1 MLKFVSDALAIFGMP
16 DTTNIEEGLF
26 YLKKYKKKSI
36 QRQLV
41 DRFRLTEGY
50 RKAFGELMA
59 GNGDNKDLLYARMV
73 LGFCPEEY
81 DLLHFEEK
89 RTHER
94 LAYLSEFYQKQ
105 ALRRAKN
112 RLLPLVKVPEME
124 TEEEEG
130 PVCITAAVF
139 LKGEK
144 LRLLAPY
151 LTVRKDDAELFAALS
166 PESGD
171 LCGKWISRQ
180 GREEAAP
187 SIPAVKWEEVKGKF
201 RQLAKSLPALPMMI
215 WRLALTA
222 DGEPKLADCSLD
234 LPLQPWQ
241 FSSGIPIRRAFRD
254 MVQASGYLPEDMIP
268 AKADAFALPEVARFS
283 PEETFLNRLRLTEEY
298 RETFGQRFLEETPDC
313 LELLEAKA
321 AMAFFGASSGD
332 SEADSRLLG
341 DLLYSRFVLGFQY
354 REYFLYGLAEK
365 TILQRLSFLPAG
377 TVGRYHMV
385 VNRGNQSRHFFSD
398 PFEAWKLQRT
408 HFERDTVFV
417 RGEKDRE
424 RFLDFCA
431 MHPEFTMRRAG
442 REWISHLVC
451 NTEKT
456 APEVLFEECLKKAP
470 VLCEARVTVHA
481 KLRQHLGQRRVF
493 VRVYT
498 YRRNPDVRAGVL
510 YPVLTF
516 NHRKMRWRAALDPE
530 TGRIIAPAVN
540 DSGDRLEVFP
550 RSHKA
555 LVGFAVPGWEGLLEK
570 AADCA
575 DLSPDISLLGWDLLP
590 AEDGRCT
597 LLSSVYRG
605 PIGQWQLSA
614 GRGIVDEMTD
624 AMDWQMRLDSRNS
637 TWDTDEYAV
646 YEDEANTPVDKKR
659 FFLNGLPA
667 CKAEKHLLHQIR
679 LSEDYRTA
687 PAGEA
692 VSEVDF
698 RRPLLSMAEALAL
711 AEKEIPGFEGGGQAH
726 DLMTLPPV
734 EAGSDEALLTDCV
747 RVSEAFLKILGR
759 TCLRCEAAL
768 GLVAEAEKAVE
779 VLGKVTEN
787 DPEAYRKLLADVLV
801 MGEVIGFLPW
811 EFFHQDM
818 AGRSMSERLSY
829 LPDVSLRMN
838 YYFPVLLEN
847 VYETRRLADKYR
859 TFKALKPYY
868 KREVMEIVF
877 GGSDRNREAFLQMVL
892 KYHRL
897 IFKSNGYGGGRGIQI
912 VSCHDRA
919 EAEACYERLVRL
931 APGVC
936 EECIVSDEALA
947 RFHPQSVNTVRLFT
961 CRSDAGVKII
971 YPWLKAGSGG
981 AVVDNAMAGGLMA
994 AIDPETGIV
1003 FTDGGSEFVYARACS
1018 DTGVPFKGF
1027 QIPDWEALCD
1037 MVCACAARFPG
1048 ISLIGW
1054 DMALSADRGWLVI
1067 EANSIGAVNLI
1078 QLSLK
1083 EGILRPLAEALEWK
1097 ERLLGKRNLLRDEAV
1112 TRPDAQT
1119 FPVLLPEAEAG
1130 LKPVFTDEELYLLDF
1145 FRLQDRYR
1153 DLYGAAY
1160 RKRFAGTP
1168 SMAVYERILNSDKM
1182 ARLPFLMP
1190 KEELFDDLIFSRML
1204 MGFSLEEYFAFDLA
1218 ARPVEARLSFISAFN
1233 LKTNLLPAVN
1243 GDLKTAGAACEQA
1256 RRRGLFKSCDPGDY
1270 GRCRIRVFTVCKN
1283 GKVTL
1288 LAPLHLLDPEGTFGA
1303 AVDPVSGSHL
1313 GWGVNACGEVMTT
1326 DPISGERLMA
1336 ASVSDWAGLCLLV
1349 SESAKKLAEI
1359 PLICWNLCLKE
1370 GEGWRICRASPEGE
1384 MLLYQASSGKGLLY
1398 DFAEAVFWHP
1408 TPGADLP
1415 VSAALREALPG
1426 AADTSL
1432 LECGLFRLRPVPEK
1446 SVHWRI
1452 MDRIRK
1458 TDAFQQVRLAGK
1470 QRRHVNHDS

>member
-1 MLKFVSDALAIFGMP
+1 MLKSVSDALAIFGMP

-50 RKAFGELMA
+50 RKAFGELMT

-124 TEEEEG
+124 TEEEG
-130 PVCITAAVF
+130 PVCITAAVL

-151 LTVRKDDAELFAALS
+151 LTVRKDGSELFAALS

-171 LCGKWISRQ
+171 LCGKWLTWE

-187 SIPAVKWEEVKGKF
+187 SIPAVKWEKVKGKF
-201 RQLAKSLPALPMMI
+201 RQRAKSLPALPMMI

-222 DGEPKLADCSLD
+222 DGEPKLAGCSLD

-365 TILQRLSFLPAG
+365 TILQRLSFLPADAA
-377 TVGRYHMV
+377 GRYHMV

-398 PFEAWKLQRT
+398 PFEAWKLQRA

-692 VSEVDF
+692 VSEVGF

-711 AEKEIPGFEGGGQAH
+711 AEKEIPGFEGGGQAT

-768 GLVAEAEKAVE
+768 GMVAEAEKAVE

-811 EFFHQDM
+811 EYFHQDM

-877 GGSDRNREAFLQMVL
+877 GGSDRNREAFLQMAL

-947 RFHPQSVNTVRLFT
+947 MFHPQSVNTVRLFT

-994 AIDPETGIV
+994 A
-1003 FTDGGSEFVYARACS
+1003 
-1018 DTGVPFKGF
+1018 
-1027 QIPDWEALCD
+1027 
-1037 MVCACAARFPG
+1037 
-1048 ISLIGW
+1048 
-1054 DMALSADRGWLVI
+1054 
-1067 EANSIGAVNLI
+1067 
-1078 QLSLK
+1078 
-1083 EGILRPLAEALEWK
+1083 
-1097 ERLLGKRNLLRDEAV
+1097 
-1112 TRPDAQT
+1112 
-1119 FPVLLPEAEAG
+1119 
-1130 LKPVFTDEELYLLDF
+1130 
-1145 FRLQDRYR
+1145 
-1153 DLYGAAY
+1153 
-1160 RKRFAGTP
+1160 
-1168 SMAVYERILNSDKM
+1168 
-1182 ARLPFLMP
+1182 
-1190 KEELFDDLIFSRML
+1190 
-1204 MGFSLEEYFAFDLA
+1204 
-1218 ARPVEARLSFISAFN
+1218 
-1233 LKTNLLPAVN
+1233 
-1243 GDLKTAGAACEQA
+1243 
-1256 RRRGLFKSCDPGDY
+1256 
-1270 GRCRIRVFTVCKN
+1270 
-1283 GKVTL
+1283 
-1288 LAPLHLLDPEGTFGA
+1288 
-1303 AVDPVSGSHL
+1303 
-1313 GWGVNACGEVMTT
+1313 
-1326 DPISGERLMA
+1326 
-1336 ASVSDWAGLCLLV
+1336 SVSDWAGLCLLV

-1370 GEGWRICRASPEGE
+1370 GKGWRICRAAPEGE

-1398 DFAEAVFWHP
+1398 DFAEVVFWHP
-1408 TPGADLP
+1408 APGADLP